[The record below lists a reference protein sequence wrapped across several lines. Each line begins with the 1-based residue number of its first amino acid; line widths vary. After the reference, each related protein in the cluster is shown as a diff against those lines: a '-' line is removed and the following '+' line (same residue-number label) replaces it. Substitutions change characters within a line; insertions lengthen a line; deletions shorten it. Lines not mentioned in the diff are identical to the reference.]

1 MYPLLR
7 FVLALSSLSLSLSL
21 SLFPSLLSPSSRNSR
36 ANFGSRH
43 GAWECS
49 ACDGGRRRL
58 CATEARHAQALQLVA
73 AAVCEVELLEREG
86 LLEGPPD
93 VAAHVLAVLVLSRAC
108 ASLFFFITLLSIPTP
123 VAIILLLLLVIIVVV
138 LIVITT
144 VLLLVL
150 LVIIIII
157 HLLSIATLLLL
168 LR

>member
-1 MYPLLR
+1 MALGSAR
-7 FVLALSSLSLSLSL
+7 HAMGAVVDFV
-21 SLFPSLLSPSSRNSR
+21 
-36 ANFGSRH
+36 
-43 GAWECS
+43 
-49 ACDGGRRRL
+49 

-123 VAIILLLLLVIIVVV
+123 VAILLLLLLVII
-138 LIVITT
+138 
-144 VLLLVL
+144 
-150 LVIIIII
+150 IIIN
-157 HLLSIATLLLL
+157 LLSIATLLLL